1 MTTINSLTDG
11 ISRNIDNQAPKNN
24 ELENKPRTSLN
35 PDDLINEFL
44 TPAYEEGIKKY
55 FRESWRLGFKTSVM
69 ADALKRHF
77 TKFFYKGE
85 DFDQEALEKFDIKK
99 HHLAAIIFCALC
111 MLDTFKNHPELDD
124 RPCKLKH
131 LQDYFRKE
139 K

>member
-1 MTTINSLTDG
+1 MKEYENFE
-11 ISRNIDNQAPKNN
+11 NPAPKNN
-24 ELENKPRTSLN
+24 NLENKQKASLN

-44 TPAYEEGIKKY
+44 TPAYDEGVLKY
-55 FRESWRLGFKTSVM
+55 FRESWRLGFKTSTM

-77 TKFFYKGE
+77 TEFFYKGK
-85 DFDQEALEKFDIKK
+85 DFDQEALEKFGIKK
-99 HHLAAIIFCALC
+99 HHLGAVLFCTLC

-131 LQDYFRKE
+131 LQDCFRKE